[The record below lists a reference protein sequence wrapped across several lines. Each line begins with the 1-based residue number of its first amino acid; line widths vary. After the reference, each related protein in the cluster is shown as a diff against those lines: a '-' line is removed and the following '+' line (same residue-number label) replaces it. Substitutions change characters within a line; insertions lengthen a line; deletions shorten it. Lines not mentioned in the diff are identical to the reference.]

1 MGWVMILAELLFLI
15 GFPLLAALVLLVTKS
30 SAARDWIVRIAT
42 LLIAA
47 GSIFT
52 AVKYFSGATF
62 FAIPGEWL
70 GYGML
75 AVEALL
81 GVYIIVTSIRNRRP
95 LSAIFVLAQAPLVIW
110 FELTHG
116 HALAESAGQL
126 YIDKLSIIMVLIV
139 GVIGSLI
146 CLYALSYMKHYHQ
159 HHTEVKQRQPF
170 FFFMLFLFLSVMFGL
185 VLANNLIWMYFFWE
199 ITTLSSFLLIGYS
212 QDKIAKRNA
221 FRALELN
228 LLGGIGFAIAIVYCG
243 LKLGTIDIQAL
254 IGMGLNTPALL
265 VPVMLLAFAGV
276 IKAAQMPFSSWLLG
290 AMVAPT
296 PTSALLHSS
305 TMVKAG
311 VYLLIRLAPG
321 LHGTIA
327 GTMVTYVGAI
337 TFLATSLLAIGQ
349 SDGKKIL
356 AYSTIANLGLI
367 VTCAG
372 IGTYESLWVAI
383 LLIVFHAIAKSLMFL
398 SVGSVEN
405 ALGSRDVEDMQG
417 LITHTPRV
425 SIMMVVGIAGMFL
438 APFGMLISKWAAM
451 KAFVDAHDTILLL
464 ILAFGSSATLFYWT
478 KWLGNIMT
486 VQPKR
491 QHGKIIGDEWF
502 SLGAHTVLVI
512 LACAF
517 FPVIASQ
524 AIAPYL
530 SALLGGNGGSL
541 IGTGDTAIMLMML
554 AMVLILPLSFLL
566 LGGKSSKQV
575 GVYMAGEN
583 TGDNVT
589 FHGAMGQDRKEE
601 LANWYMGDLLN
612 ERKLMLAG
620 GVLCAALIIIEISI
634 MLTRVL

>member
-1 MGWVMILAELLFLI
+1 M
-15 GFPLLAALVLLVTKS
+15 LLVTKS
-30 SAARDWIVRIAT
+30 SAARDWIVRISS

-52 AVKYFSGATF
+52 AVKYFAGETF
-62 FAIPGEWL
+62 VAVHSEWV

-81 GVYIIVTSIRNRRP
+81 GIYIIVTSLRNRRP
-95 LSAIFVLAQAPLVIW
+95 LAAILVLLQAPLIIW

-116 HALAESAGQL
+116 HDLMESTGQL
-126 YIDKLSIIMVLIV
+126 FIDKLSIIMILII
-139 GVIGSLI
+139 GIIGSLI
-146 CLYALSYMKHYHQ
+146 CLYALSYMKHYHH
-159 HHTEVKQRQPF
+159 HHTEIKQRQPF

-185 VLANNLIWMYFFWE
+185 VLSNNLIWMYFFWE

-212 QDKIAKRNA
+212 QEAVAKRNA

-228 LLGGIGFAIAIVYCG
+228 LLGGVAFAAAIVYCG
-243 LKLGTIDIQAL
+243 LKLGTVDLSAL
-254 IGMGLNTPALL
+254 IEMGLGSPALL
-265 VPVMLLAFAGV
+265 VPVMLLAFAGIV
-276 IKAAQMPFSSWLLG
+276 KAAQMPFSSWLLG

-321 LHGTIA
+321 LHDTIA
-327 GTMVTYVGAI
+327 GTMVSYVGGI
-337 TFLATSLLAIGQ
+337 TFLAASLMAISQ

-356 AYSTIANLGLI
+356 AYSTVANLGLI
-367 VTCAG
+367 VASAG
-372 IGTYESLWVAI
+372 LGTYESLWVAI
-383 LLIVFHAIAKSLMFL
+383 LLIIFHATAKSLMFL

-405 ALGSRDVEDMQG
+405 ALGSRDVEDMKG
-417 LITHTPRV
+417 LITHMPRV

-451 KAFVDAHDTILLL
+451 KAFVDSKETLLLL
-464 ILAFGSSATLFYWT
+464 ILVFGSSATLFYWT

-491 QHGKIIGDEWF
+491 QHGKVIGDEWF
-502 SLGAHTVLVI
+502 SLGAHTI
-512 LACAF
+512 LTIVTCMS
-517 FPVIASQ
+517 FPFIAHYM
-524 AIAPYL
+524 IVPYL
-530 SALLGGNGGSL
+530 ANLLGESFDI
-541 IGTGDTAIMLMML
+541 IGRGDTTIMLMML
-554 AMVLILPLSFLL
+554 AMLLILPLSFLL
-566 LGGKSSKQV
+566 LGRGRSKQV

-583 TGDNVT
+583 TGDNMT
-589 FHGAMGQDRKEE
+589 FHGAMGQDRKGE
-601 LANWYMGDLLN
+601 LANWYMADVLG
-612 ERKLMLAG
+612 EKRLMLG
-620 GVLCAALIIIEISI
+620 GSVLCAALIVIEISI